1 MKFNVPYFSGLLIA
15 AVCFLGTAGARD
27 LPDHVLDKRVRDC
40 AYCLKKLDVAV
51 LLYRNDH
58 DGKFPSPHELCEYGS
73 RHRVNPDPRSYTFCP
88 AGGAYEFLIPPQTG
102 FGDPKRLGGAMN
114 IQLSQRAMLRCPTH
128 GHTVMEDGHLVKC
141 AELAGPGAASESH
154 VRCGAGLKVLGVFL
168 RMYVGNTGRMPSAY
182 DLVAE
187 RYVAADTGIFVCPQG
202 GIYEFLIRPGE
213 CVSALEV
220 PVLRCQLHGSVL
232 TLGGEVRYEVKK
244 QEKK

>member
-1 MKFNVPYFSGLLIA
+1 MKFKVPYFAGLLIA
-15 AVCFLGTAGARD
+15 AVCFWGTAGARE
-27 LPDHVLDKRVRDC
+27 LHDHVLDIRVRNC
-40 AYCLKKLDVAV
+40 VYCLKKLDVAV

-58 DGKFPSPHELCEYGS
+58 DGKFPSLRDLYGYGPP
-73 RHRVNPDPRSYTFCP
+73 VEPDPRSCTFCP

-102 FGDPKRLGGAMN
+102 LDDPKRLGGAMN
-114 IQLSQRAMLRCPTH
+114 IQPSQRPMLSCPTH

-141 AELAGPGAASESH
+141 AELAGPGSASEGH
-154 VRCGAGLKVLGVFL
+154 ARCGAGLKVLGVFL

-202 GIYEFLIRPGE
+202 GSYEFLIRSGE